1 MSNEN
6 VKNFMKWFS
15 KKKVSTI
22 FHVIEIKFSVL
33 EWYFVTKTMK
43 RWKFSTVFFW
53 KKKKHESYAW
63 SDKKN
68 FNKWIFL
75 CQFKWSFK
83 LASYYES

>member
-6 VKNFMKWFS
+6 VENFMKWIS

-33 EWYFVTKTMK
+33 ERYFVTKTSVES
-43 RWKFSTVFFW
+43 FQQFFFW
-53 KKKKHESYAW
+53 KKKKHESSAW